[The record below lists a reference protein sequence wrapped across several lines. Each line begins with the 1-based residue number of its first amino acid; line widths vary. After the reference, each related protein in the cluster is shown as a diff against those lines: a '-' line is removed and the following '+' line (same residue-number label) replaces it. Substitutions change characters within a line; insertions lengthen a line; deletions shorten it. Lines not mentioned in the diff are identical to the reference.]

1 MMCILLTALVL
12 AATAASHLANPVNIY
27 STKSQGNSIYFLRL

>member
-27 STKSQGNSIYFLRL
+27 STKSEYDYR